1 MYPHPHDCTK
11 FLQCSNGATYIQ
23 DCGPGTAFD
32 SVRLLCDYKHKAKC
46 CSSCTGSTE
55 SVTESTIYA
64 TESIREFF
72 FYFLIGFLNLKFL
85 MLECL
90 WFYYKILLL
99 FYHLYFYHI
108 RDFINIITKV

>member
-1 MYPHPHDCTK
+1 MLNLSKLAKNDEITCPSDASGLYPHPHDCTK

-72 FYFLIGFLNLKFL
+72 YFLIGFLNLKF
-85 MLECL
+85 
-90 WFYYKILLL
+90 
-99 FYHLYFYHI
+99 
-108 RDFINIITKV
+108 